1 MKRNHIKEHRK
12 EIKMIDVKVIMEE
25 RRDNF
30 ESEIKKYLENGY
42 KIQASNLTAI
52 NTINSTLKGL
62 TKDYKTIL
70 TKDNVYK
77 FCFYA
82 LLIKE

>member
-1 MKRNHIKEHRK
+1 
-12 EIKMIDVKVIMEE
+12 MIDVKVIMEE
-25 RRDNF
+25 RRDTF
-30 ESEIKKYLENGY
+30 ENEIKKYLENGY
-42 KIQASNLTAI
+42 KIQESNLTII

-62 TKDYKTIL
+62 AKDYQTIFTKDKS
-70 TKDNVYK
+70 YK